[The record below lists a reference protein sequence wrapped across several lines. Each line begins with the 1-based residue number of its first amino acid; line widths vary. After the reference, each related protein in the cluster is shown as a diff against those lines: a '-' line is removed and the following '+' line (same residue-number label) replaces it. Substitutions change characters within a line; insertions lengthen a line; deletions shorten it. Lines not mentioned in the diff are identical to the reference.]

1 MVHAFESALDRRE
14 HVVLTYGDVGD
25 GTDVL
30 AHVHSQCLAGDVFR
44 SVGCNCAGQCDDAM
58 RRIAAEGRGAIA
70 YVSRGDAAIL
80 TTRCA
85 FAASEAPRH
94 VVGVPRAAQCG
105 PDHEEYG
112 VAVQLLR
119 QLSVRSIRLLSDDPV
134 AAIAFETYGML
145 VAGRLPIT
153 TPSSVSAEARLAVP
167 VRRRSSQRAGRFLR
181 ARRA

>member
-30 AHVHSQCLAGDVFR
+30 AHVHSQCLAGMYSAPWGD
-44 SVGCNCAGQCDDAM
+44 CAGQCDDAM

-119 QLSVRSIRLLSDDPV
+119 QLSVRSIRLLRDDPV